1 MSSSGCI
8 KILVAHASPVARAG
22 LSAVLGNHSDL
33 EVKESNASQ
42 HDEQSPSRGPSP
54 YSPDVVVADYAHGVA
69 LAARFAQQ
77 SRSVLSPRV
86 MIVADS
92 GREWEIRDALARG
105 VRGYILNSCVS
116 DELVVCVRS
125 VHRGTRHLSPPVAER
140 LAEILSGEPLTAR
153 EEEVLVSVVNGL
165 CNKAIGKQL
174 GIAVGTV
181 KSHLK
186 VIFEKLGVQSRTQAI
201 ASAFR
206 RGLLRDPV
214 SQTYTGK
221 PSGDSNSGWIGHREF
236 ESTSGESLEFARS
249 PGLRMSGASNHSRPD
264 AGP

>member
-1 MSSSGCI
+1 MSPAACI
-8 KILVAHASPVARAG
+8 NILVAHDNPVARAG
-22 LSAVLGNHSDL
+22 LLAVLGNYADL
-33 EVKESNASQ
+33 EVKESKASQ
-42 HDEQSPSRGPSP
+42 HDKQSPSPGPSP
-54 YSPDVVVADYAHGVA
+54 FAADVVVADHAHGVA

-77 SRSVLSPRV
+77 SRSVSSPRV
-86 MIVADS
+86 MIIADS

-105 VRGYILNSCVS
+105 VRGYILNSCAS
-116 DELVVCVRS
+116 EELVVCVRS
-125 VHRGTRHLSPPVAER
+125 VHRGARHLSAPVAER

-174 GIAVGTV
+174 GIAMDTV
-181 KSHLK
+181 KSHMK
-186 VIFEKLGVQSRTQAI
+186 VIFEKLGVQSRTQAV

-214 SQTYTGK
+214 SRPCTGNR
-221 PSGDSNSGWIGHREF
+221 SGVGSSGRIGHREF
-236 ESTSGESLEFARS
+236 ESTSGESLEFAKS
-249 PGLRMSGASNHSRPD
+249 PALRLTGVSNHSRPD